1 MMGGSPTFLSP
12 SVSSN
17 KEQKDQMA
25 HLNNRMAAY
34 VEKVFNQIIY
44 LAVVIKTVFYW
55 NGLWNAIR
63 FELYIITS
71 LKLKIKYVI
80 SYNHFEIIL

>member
-1 MMGGSPTFLSP
+1 MLRPVYLPILTTLLFSTLVLANGAEYLSKNNVLTFARTRKSMMGGSPTFLSP

-34 VEKVFNQIIY
+34 VEKVFN
-44 LAVVIKTVFYW
+44 
-55 NGLWNAIR
+55 
-63 FELYIITS
+63 EIT
-71 LKLKIKYVI
+71 
-80 SYNHFEIIL
+80 